1 MALPRKQTGDNS
13 RQSVSSLVSVTKLSD
28 HRCCCG
34 PPGGWVRI
42 ASLFFL
48 RHFRSFYC
56 LFFIAKAVHVYFRN
70 FRKSPPPI
78 PEGKRVLP
86 FRCVAVGVCELPV
99 IHV

>member
-1 MALPRKQTGDNS
+1 MAVPRKQTGDNS
-13 RQSVSSLVSVTKLSD
+13 RQSVSSLVSVTELSD

-34 PPGGWVRI
+34 PPGG
-42 ASLFFL
+42 LELPHFFFL
-48 RHFRSFYC
+48 DIFILSFYC

-78 PEGKRVLP
+78 PEGKPVLP
-86 FRCVAVGVCELPV
+86 FRCVAAGVCELPV